1 MGGPLAWGPAPP
13 AMAPPHE
20 VIVVAVGSNPLSSCT
35 AAHWLKLKGLYRSGD
50 KVVLVHV
57 ITQIPNGN
65 CPVAT
70 ATNEQYDKHVSNVVM
85 PMLGTYGDDFAARRI
100 CVELRLVRSENRG
113 KAIVKEV
120 KQLGATRLVMFAK
133 PSISKRI
140 CATVEYCG
148 LHRPHNCWFYAIRDK
163 ISAVQELCPP
173 LCVVSSM
180 TQEDQ
185 LAEALEHFNEAM
197 EAAKKAWWLA
207 EEESRLR
214 MDATAAAHVAQALAK
229 SQARLQEAAEAL
241 AQNARQERLN
251 LHQRRYRTF
260 AWKELQ
266 AATEDFRDKL
276 GKGGHGSVYRGRLHH
291 IEVAVK
297 VFKSMDSLE
306 GEAQFHHKV
315 GLLGRIQHPHLVMLL
330 GCCTE
335 VTAGGPCRFAVV
347 YDFCAHGNLKKHLSG
362 PAALPWYTRVRIAA
376 EVTSALVFLHEN
388 NPPIVH
394 RNVKPSN
401 ILLDHNLIAKLA
413 DVGIATLMPERTSE
427 LTRQSHV
434 VKDQGAVETLPYVD
448 PEFCSTGQ
456 WGTKSDVYSLG
467 IVLLQLLTGKVQIR
481 DRVERAVQK
490 ENLESVLDPA
500 GGEWPCDVALE
511 MALLALECA
520 AVQRRE
526 RPELISVMGRLD
538 VLRATAKKIAE
549 REAPVECRPHLAP
562 HMISACFVCPITKEV
577 MKEPVV
583 TADGHTYERDAI
595 ARWLSERD
603 MSPMTNCKLLHK
615 ALTPNHALQSM
626 IKEWQRRSR

>member
-1 MGGPLAWGPAPP
+1 
-13 AMAPPHE
+13 MAPHCE
-20 VIVVAVGSNPLSSCT
+20 VIVVAVGSNPSSSRT
-35 AAHWLKLKGLYRSGD
+35 AAHWLQLKGLYRRGD

-70 ATNEQYDKHVSNVVM
+70 ATDEQFDEHVSNVVM
-85 PMLGTYGDDFAARRI
+85 PMLGTYRDDFAARKR
-100 CVELRLVRSENRG
+100 EPRQSHM
-113 KAIVKEV
+113 KEA

-133 PSISKRI
+133 PSISKKI

-148 LHRPHNCWFYAIRDK
+148 MHRPYNCWFYAIRDK
-163 ISAVQELCPP
+163 ISAVQELCPRARP
-173 LCVVSSM
+173 GQSCARDTSFYRQDRAAVNHGTGSQPRSSRLPESAGELPDWNP
-180 TQEDQ
+180 TAPPPYQTFSDEADQ
-185 LAEALEHFNEAM
+185 LAAAFERFSEAM

-214 MDATAAAHVAQALAK
+214 MEATAVAHVAQALAK

-251 LHQRRYRTF
+251 LHQRRYRTY
-260 AWKELQ
+260 AWEELQ

-306 GEAQFHHKV
+306 GETQFHHKV

-330 GCCTE
+330 GCCTK
-335 VTAGGPCRFAVV
+335 VTASGPCRFVIV

-376 EVTSALVFLHEN
+376 E
-388 NPPIVH
+388 
-394 RNVKPSN
+394 
-401 ILLDHNLIAKLA
+401 

-427 LTRQSHV
+427 LTRQTHV
-434 VKDQGAVETLPYVD
+434 VEDHGAVGTLPYVD
-448 PEFCSTGQ
+448 PEFYSTGQ

-481 DRVERAVQK
+481 DRVERAVQQ

-511 MALLALECA
+511 MALLALGCA
-520 AVQRRE
+520 AMRRRE

-538 VLRATAKKIAE
+538 VLRATAKEVAE
-549 REAPVECRPHLAP
+549 REAPAERGPHLATD
-562 HMISACFVCPITKEV
+562 MISACFLCPITKEV

-603 MSPMTNCKLLHK
+603 VSPMTNCTLLHK

-626 IKEWQRRSR
+626 IKEWQRRSG